1 MSQRSS
7 AWSLFFYSKIFLLL
21 ILAGILFTGFAFLRS
36 YYQDYQVKQEIDR
49 LKYEAENLEAKK
61 LESLEVLKYVQSPD
75 FAEQKA
81 RMEFNLVK
89 PGEQVAIVKS
99 ASGELNASGQVDNKM
114 VESSDVSNI
123 IKWWR
128 FFTGD

>member
-1 MSQRSS
+1 
-7 AWSLFFYSKIFLLL
+7 
-21 ILAGILFTGFAFLRS
+21 
-36 YYQDYQVKQEIDR
+36 
-49 LKYEAENLEAKK
+49 
-61 LESLEVLKYVQSPD
+61 VQSPD

-99 ASGELNASGQVDNKM
+99 ATEGLNTSGQVDNKM

>member
-1 MSQRSS
+1 MAQQSS
-7 AWSLFFYSKIFLLL
+7 AWSLFFYSKIFLLI
-21 ILAGILFTGFAFLRS
+21 ILAGIVFTGFAFLRS

-49 LKYEAENLEAKK
+49 LKYEADNLEAKK
-61 LESLEVLKYVQSPD
+61 LETLEVLKYVQSPD

-89 PGEQVAIVKS
+89 PGEQVAIVK
-99 ASGELNASGQVDNKM
+99 NAEAGVNTSGQVDNKM